1 MDYETIVLGI
11 VLIIVIY
18 ALYKLLVLYRKKTEL
33 PYRKKE
39 LLTKHELSFYK
50 KLRPLANKYG
60 FVVISKIRL
69 ADLVEVDTDKTKE
82 FAKYFAKIKAKHID
96 FGLVRPENM
105 EVAYLIELDDKSH
118 NRADRIERDEFVNAL
133 CRKTGYTLIRTCND
147 TSEVERVLSEN

>member
-1 MDYETIVLGI
+1 MDYEMIVLGI
-11 VLIIVIY
+11 VFIIVIY
-18 ALYKLLVLYRKKTEL
+18 ALYKLFALYRKKTEL

-39 LLTKHELSFYK
+39 LLTKHELAFYK
-50 KLRPLANKYG
+50 KLRPIANKYG

-133 CRKTGYTLIRTCND
+133 CRKTGYTLIRTYND
-147 TSEVERVLSEN
+147 TSEVESVLSAN